1 MLLFSLILLFIGKN
15 SYLCY
20 ENNNENKRQYIE
32 LNNYIMA
39 KELKIRD
46 LTLRDGQ
53 QSSFATRMTQAQIE
67 RCLPYY
73 KDAHFFAME
82 VWGGAVPDSVMRYLN
97 ENPWYRLE
105 SIKKA
110 IGDVSKLTAL
120 SRGRNLFGY
129 APYTDEIIEGFCRNS
144 IESGLGIMR
153 IFDCLNDVDNVKSTI
168 KYVKKYGGIAD
179 CAVCYTVDPK
189 YPKLGLLDRLKGKKN
204 PAPVFTDEYFVDKA
218 KQVAALGAD
227 MITIKDMSGL
237 IPPQRVSGLVKKLKK
252 AVNIPIDFHTH
263 CTPGYGLASVY
274 AAIVAGA
281 DVVDTNCWWF
291 GGGTAAPALE
301 LVYLFCKKLGIDI
314 GVNME
319 AVAKIN
325 EQLKDIR
332 SELNISVFGADKPA
346 PKPFNPLTDAVPAEV
361 EAELDRAVKAAQND
375 DFAALLDASQK
386 IEAYF
391 GFPAPNKLVQE
402 AEIPG
407 GMYSNMVAQLK
418 QLKAE
423 DILPRAMELIPT
435 VRLSAGLPPLVTPTS
450 QIVGAQAVNCALDEK
465 AGRAMYTTKN
475 NQFVNLVKGEY
486 GKTPV
491 KVDPEFRFKIC
502 GVREETNYDISKYQ
516 KQPNPELPEAGGVKL
531 AENEKEVLL
540 LELFPLVAKPYLTG
554 IKKAAYEAKMAKEA
568 PKTEAKTE
576 PAVAAKHPITGKT
589 VIAPLPGKVIDIKVK
604 VGDTVKAGQ
613 EVAILEAMKMENSI
627 TTDYAGVV
635 KQILVNVGD
644 NVQTDAVIIEIGDAA
659 APAAAPK
666 AAVAGNKV
674 SAPLPGRVIALKVKV
689 GDAVKAG
696 DEVAILEAMKMEN
709 SITSDY
715 TGTVQQI
722 LVGEGDTV
730 QSDATLMIIG

>member
-1 MLLFSLILLFIGKN
+1 
-15 SYLCY
+15 
-20 ENNNENKRQYIE
+20 
-32 LNNYIMA
+32 MA
-39 KELKIRD
+39 KVLKIRD

-53 QSSFATRMTQAQIE
+53 QSSFATRMTQAQVE
-67 RCLPYY
+67 RCLPFY

-97 ENPWYRLE
+97 ENPWTRLE
-105 SIKKA
+105 SIKEA
-110 IGDVSKLTAL
+110 VGDVSKLTAL

-189 YPKLGLLDRLKGKKN
+189 YPKLSLWDKIKGKKN
-204 PAPVFTDEYFVDKA
+204 PAQVFTDDYFVGKA
-218 KQVAALGAD
+218 KELAALGAD

-237 IPPQRVSGLVKKLKK
+237 IPPQRVSALIKKIK
-252 AVNIPIDFHTH
+252 AAVSIPVDFHTH

-274 AAIVAGA
+274 AAIAAGV

-291 GGGTAAPALE
+291 GGGPGAPALE
-301 LVYLFCKKLGIDI
+301 LVYLFCNKLGIDL

-332 SELNISVFGADKPA
+332 SELNISAFGADKPA
-346 PKPFNPLTDAVPAEV
+346 HKPFNPLVDAVPAEV
-361 EAELDRAVKAAQND
+361 EAALDRAVKAAQAD
-375 DFAALLDASQK
+375 DFATLLAAAQA

-407 GMYSNMVAQLK
+407 GMYSNMVAQL
-418 QLKAE
+418 QALKSE
-423 DILPRAMELIPT
+423 DIMPRAMELIPT

-491 KVDPEFRFKIC
+491 AVNPDFREQIC

-516 KQPNPELPEAGGVKL
+516 QQPNPELPEAGGVLL

-540 LELFPLVAKPYLTG
+540 LELFPLVAKPYLTN
-554 IKKAAYEAKMAKEA
+554 IKKKAYEAQAAAAA
-568 PKTEAKTE
+568 PKAEDA
-576 PAVAAKHPITGKT
+576 PAADVKQPITGKT
-589 VIAPLPGKVIDIKVK
+589 VLAPLPGKVIDIKVK
-604 VGDTVKAGQ
+604 VGDTVAPGQ
-613 EVAILEAMKMENSI
+613 EVVVLEAMKMENSI
-627 TTDYAGVV
+627 TSDFGGVV
-635 KQILVNVGD
+635 KQILVAVGD
-644 NVQTDAVIIEIGDAA
+644 NVASDAIILEIGEA
-659 APAAAPK
+659 APAAAPAAPK
-666 AAVAGNKV
+666 AAVVGNKV
-674 SAPLPGRVIALKVKV
+674 VAPLPGRVIALKVKE
-689 GDAVKAG
+689 GDAVAAG
-696 DEVAILEAMKMEN
+696 DEVALLEAMKMEN

-715 TGTVQQI
+715 AGTVQQI
-722 LVGEGDTV
+722 LVAEGENIAT
-730 QSDATLMIIG
+730 DAVIMIIG

>member
-1 MLLFSLILLFIGKN
+1 
-15 SYLCY
+15 
-20 ENNNENKRQYIE
+20 
-32 LNNYIMA
+32 MA
-39 KELKIRD
+39 KQLKIRD

-53 QSSFATRMTQAQIE
+53 QSSFATRMTQAQVE

-73 KDAHFFAME
+73 KDAQFFAME
-82 VWGGAVPDSVMRYLN
+82 VWGGAVPDSVMRYLG

-110 IGDVSKLTAL
+110 VGDVSKLTAL

-189 YPKLGLLDRLKGKKN
+189 YPKLGFWDKLKGKKN
-204 PAPVFTDEYFVDKA
+204 PAPVFTDDYFVSKA
-218 KQVAALGAD
+218 KELAALGAD

-237 IPPQRVSGLVKKLKK
+237 IPPQRVSVLIKKLKA

-274 AAIVAGA
+274 AAIAAGV

-291 GGGTAAPALE
+291 GGGTGAPALE
-301 LVYLFCKKLGIDI
+301 LVYLFAQKLGIEV
-314 GVNME
+314 GANME

-332 SELNISVFGADKPA
+332 TELNVSVFGADKPA
-346 PKPFNPLTDAVPAEV
+346 PKPFNPLADATPAEV
-361 EAELDRAVKAAQND
+361 EEQLNRAVKAANAD
-375 DFAALLDASQK
+375 DFATLLDAAQK

-407 GMYSNMVAQLK
+407 GMYSNMVAQL
-418 QLKAE
+418 QALKAE
-423 DILPRAMELIPT
+423 DILPRSMELIPT

-465 AGRAMYTTKN
+465 AGRPMYTTKN

-491 KVDPEFRFKIC
+491 PVDPEFRFKIC

-516 KQPNPELPEAGGVKL
+516 QQPNPELPEAGGVKL

-540 LELFPLVAKPYLTG
+540 LELFPLVAKPYLT
-554 IKKAAYEAKMAKEA
+554 KVKTAAYEAKKAQEA
-568 PKTEAKTE
+568 PAESV
-576 PAVAAKHPITGKT
+576 VAEVKQEVKKPITGKT
-589 VIAPLPGKVIDIKVK
+589 IIAPLPGKVIDIKVQ
-604 VGDTVKAGQ
+604 VGQVVKAGE
-613 EVAILEAMKMENSI
+613 EV
-627 TTDYAGVV
+627 VV
-635 KQILVNVGD
+635 
-644 NVQTDAVIIEIGDAA
+644 
-659 APAAAPK
+659 
-666 AAVAGNKV
+666 
-674 SAPLPGRVIALKVKV
+674 
-689 GDAVKAG
+689 
-696 DEVAILEAMKMEN
+696 LEAMKMEN

-715 TGTVQQI
+715 TGVVKQI
-722 LVGEGDTV
+722 LVAVGDNLATDAVILEIDDTVTTPVAAPAAAPAAPKAAVTGNKIVAPLPGRVISLKVAVGDSVAAGQEVVVLEAMKMENSITSDYAGTVQDILVAEGDNVAT
-730 QSDATLMIIG
+730 DAVLVIVG

>member
-1 MLLFSLILLFIGKN
+1 
-15 SYLCY
+15 
-20 ENNNENKRQYIE
+20 
-32 LNNYIMA
+32 MA
-39 KELKIRD
+39 KQLKIRD

-67 RCLPYY
+67 RCLPFY
-73 KDAHFFAME
+73 KDAHFYAME
-82 VWGGAVPDSVMRYLN
+82 VWGGAVPDSVMRYLG

-105 SIKKA
+105 SIKSVV
-110 IGDVSKLTAL
+110 GDVSKLTAL

-153 IFDCLNDVDNVKSTI
+153 IFDCLNDVENVKSTI

-189 YPKLGLLDRLKGKKN
+189 YPKLSLWDKIKGKKN
-204 PAPVFTDEYFVDKA
+204 PAQVFTDDYFVGKA
-218 KQVAALGAD
+218 KQVADLGAD

-237 IPPQRVSGLVKKLKK
+237 IPPQRVSTLIKKLKA
-252 AVNIPIDFHTH
+252 AVNIPVDFHTH

-274 AAIVAGA
+274 AAIAAGV

-291 GGGTAAPALE
+291 GGGTGAPALE
-301 LVYLFCKKLGIDI
+301 LVYLFTQKLGIDL

-332 SELNISVFGADKPA
+332 SELNISVFGQDKPA
-346 PKPFNPLTDAVPAEV
+346 PKPFNPLTDATPAEV
-361 EAELDRAVKAAQND
+361 EEQLNRAVKAAQSD
-375 DFAALLDASQK
+375 DFATLLDAAQK

-407 GMYSNMVAQLK
+407 GMYSNMVAQL
-418 QLKAE
+418 QALKAE
-423 DILPRAMELIPT
+423 DILPRSMELIPT

-465 AGRAMYTTKN
+465 AGRPMYHTKN

-486 GKTPV
+486 GETPV
-491 KVDPEFRFKIC
+491 KIDPEFRFKIC

-516 KQPNPELPEAGGVKL
+516 RQPNPELPEAGGAKL
-531 AENEKEVLL
+531 AENEKEELL
-540 LELFPLVAKPYLTG
+540 LELFPLVAKPYLT
-554 IKKAAYEAKMAKEA
+554 KV
-568 PKTEAKTE
+568 KTEAYK
-576 PAVAAKHPITGKT
+576 AKVAAEAPAQETVAEAKAEVKAPITGKT
-589 VIAPLPGKVIDIKVK
+589 VVAPLPGKVIDIKVK
-604 VGDTVKAGQ
+604 VGDTVAVGQ
-613 EVAILEAMKMENSI
+613 EVVVLEAMKMENSI
-627 TTDYAGVV
+627 TSDFAGVV
-635 KQILVNVGD
+635 KQILVAPGD
-644 NVQTDAVIIEIGDAA
+644 NLASDAVILEIDDA

-666 AAVAGNKV
+666 AEVAAAPKAAVAANKV
-674 SAPLPGRVIALKVKV
+674 VAPLPGRVVAVK
-689 GDAVKAG
+689 VKAG
-696 DEVAILEAMKMEN
+696 DAVAAGQEVVVLEAMKMEN

-715 TGTVQQI
+715 AGTVVEV
-722 LVGEGDTV
+722 LVAEGDNV
-730 QSDATLMIIG
+730 ASDAVLVTIG